1 MPKPIIKKKR
11 PSQLYFALVVADK
24 PLEDAKFETG
34 EDCVMFIT
42 TGEIEKHDVIPRST
56 LRSIVSKFSKAE
68 KAEGADDIEE

>member
-1 MPKPIIKKKR
+1 MPKPIKNKR

-24 PLEDAKFETG
+24 PLEDAKFEAS

-42 TGEIEKHDVIPRST
+42 TGEVEKHDIIPRST

-68 KAEGADDIEE
+68 VAEGADKVAE